1 MNYFKLKASTDA
13 PVYHLSEFE
22 DITKNMFPFERLE
35 GHALKRYA
43 ICPFCMN
50 PIEIKGLWVGVL
62 SAKHALRDVSYIEKW
77 NQEAFENCPYATEE
91 EKKLK
96 QLNGD
101 KETKKHLDTTN
112 IDDTVLRTIISNE
125 EKEIAI
131 KLTTHPIGTLRNELS
146 KRKHHPELARRGWAK
161 YCHTKTIEYT
171 IKHYDVL
178 RNVLFED
185 YMNMSPWYKRWDEIL
200 AKLPA
205 EDISYLP
212 NSPEDD
218 CESKY

>member
-1 MNYFKLKASTDA
+1 MQNFDKSNGKKDVICEKIFSGEVDGLPDEIMQILVESAADSNKNFYIEEGKSLM
-13 PVYHLSEFE
+13 EQ
-22 DITKNMFPFERLE
+22 DITEECKDLI
-35 GHALKRYA
+35 ALIDY
-43 ICPFCMN
+43 
-50 PIEIKGLWVGVL
+50 LYVL
-62 SAKHALRDVSYIEKW
+62 
-77 NQEAFENCPYATEE
+77 
-91 EKKLK
+91 
-96 QLNGD
+96 
-101 KETKKHLDTTN
+101 
-112 IDDTVLRTIISNE
+112 SNE